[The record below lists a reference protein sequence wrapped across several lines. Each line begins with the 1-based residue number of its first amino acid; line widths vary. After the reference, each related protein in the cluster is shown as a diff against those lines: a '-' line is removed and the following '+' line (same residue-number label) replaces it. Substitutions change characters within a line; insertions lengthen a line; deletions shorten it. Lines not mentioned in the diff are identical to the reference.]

1 MIFIKG
7 NKLNNEQINSLYNL
21 HRKTYGYTGLLN
33 EFKKILPNIYILTD
47 NDSIR
52 GYIYITFPSSNIVK
66 VEWIYGPGY
75 GKLIM
80 LNIEYHFKKKG
91 YRKIILNISINPI
104 ENKKTILRGLN
115 FYIKNKYLVYD
126 IEFISGNGLIL
137 KMEKKLL

>member
-104 ENKKTILRGLN
+104 ENKETILRGLN

-126 IEFISGNGLIL
+126 IEFISDNGLIL